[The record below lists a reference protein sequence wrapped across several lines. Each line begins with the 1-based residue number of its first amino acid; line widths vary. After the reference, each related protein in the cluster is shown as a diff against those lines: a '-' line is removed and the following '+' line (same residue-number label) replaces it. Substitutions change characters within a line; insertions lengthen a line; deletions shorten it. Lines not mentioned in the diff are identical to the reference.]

1 MADKKISELTAQ
13 TGAGL
18 ATDDLF
24 VTVDTSTSGTKK
36 ITLAELLSG
45 VLLDEDNM
53 VSDSATYGVTQQS
66 AKAYVDNS
74 IAALSLGG
82 WELWETTYDH
92 GVTGDVAT
100 AESGAFADGY
110 EYAFR
115 LEGLTCASGA
125 SRPLRVAIYKATDA
139 AWHSAINI
147 STANDAETD
156 DYWGWVETIMAR
168 TSASYHQIRAS
179 VHEDANITAGTDD
192 ASAGFDETKTTA
204 GMVFWS
210 LATAQKV
217 GRVRFS
223 WNSGN
228 ITGGKIIG
236 YRRVV

>member
-24 VTVDTSTSGTKK
+24 VTVDKSTSGTKK

-74 IAALSLGG
+74 IAALSVGG

-115 LEGLTCASGA
+115 LEGLRCSSTG
-125 SRPLRVAIYKATDA
+125 RPLCVAIYKATDA

-147 STANDAETD
+147 STTNNATFD

-179 VHEDANITAGTDD
+179 VHEDVNITAGTDD
-192 ASAGFDETKTTA
+192 VSGGFNAAAVTA

-223 WNSGN
+223 WVSGN

-236 YRRVV
+236 YRRAI